1 MKGVHHSIFCGG
13 SMDDFVWVAG
23 RWATGLRRWRKG
35 SGLVAMVV
43 LAGLLSVAA
52 LLWPVATVVA
62 ATITVDRT
70 DDPNPTGLACTAAPN
85 DCSLRAAIIAANGMA
100 GADTIVLASG
110 QTYTLSRDADGSG
123 HVTDSGANN
132 DDLDVTSQIT
142 IEGNGATIERST
154 AVTCTPDG
162 TAATGEFR
170 IFEVASTGTL
180 TLQNV
185 TVRNGCASGGSPDSD
200 GGAILSLGPLTLTN
214 STLSQNSA
222 FGDGGAIWNASPLTL
237 TNSTLSDNSA
247 GFNGG
252 GIATF
257 AGSSDPVVITDST
270 ISENSTN
277 LGDGGGIFNGGTLTI
292 ARSSLSNNFATGSFN
307 GGGGI
312 LTSGTLTITDSTLSG
327 NSTGGDGG
335 GILNG
340 GGTLTIVNSTLSDN
354 SADRGGGIGNVFG
367 TTTITNSTLSGN
379 SANRGGGI
387 GITNDDTAAR
397 VSFTTI
403 AENSATLSGGGIYVD
418 TESTVTIKNSL
429 VGNNTN
435 GDDCSISGTFT
446 ATGVNFAT
454 DASCPGFTQKT
465 AADLNL
471 GPLQDNGGPTHTH
484 ALQAGS
490 AAIDAVPAGQ
500 CTDLSGTPVTTD
512 QRKFSRPFPPG
523 GLCDAGAYERGA
535 EEVTIDSFLCYKA
548 KPSKGAEK
556 FSPLEVSL
564 KDQFENKRFEVKK
577 PLSLCNLAKGDG
589 GILDPATHLEGYQ
602 IKEVKGESKH
612 EQQTGAKVTNRL
624 GTLIVDTIKP
634 DRLLVPTAKSLSG
647 PVPPLDPEPIDH
659 FKCYKVKV
667 RKGVCEDDPAVACK
681 SDSDCATGVCSEGFP
696 KGLTVSVADQF
707 TDPAKLFAVQKPT
720 RLCTPVEKEVE
731 GEVTAIQDPDR
742 HLLCYQLKGAKGEPK
757 HAKVLGIHTN
767 NQFGP
772 EQLDTIEED
781 ELCLP
786 STKTLSAQP

>member
-1 MKGVHHSIFCGG
+1 
-13 SMDDFVWVAG
+13 
-23 RWATGLRRWRKG
+23 
-35 SGLVAMVV
+35 MVV

-52 LLWPVATVVA
+52 LLWPVAAAVA

-70 DDPNPTGLACTAAPN
+70 DDPDPTGLTCTAAPN

-154 AVTCTPDG
+154 AVPCIPDV
-162 TAATGEFR
+162 TAARGEFR

-180 TLQNV
+180 TGTLTLQDV
-185 TVRNGCASGGSPDSD
+185 TVRNGCASGGSPHSD

-222 FGDGGAIWNASPLTL
+222 FGGGGGILSLGPLTL
-237 TNSTLSDNSA
+237 TNSTLSQNSA
-247 GFNGG
+247 FGGG
-252 GIATF
+252 GIWNSGPLT
-257 AGSSDPVVITDST
+257 ITDST

-277 LGDGGGIFNGGTLTI
+277 LGDGGGILSTNTLTI
-292 ARSSLSNNFATGSFN
+292 TRSSLSNNFATGSFN

-312 LTSGTLTITDSTLSG
+312 FNAGPLTITDSTLSG

-335 GILNG
+335 GIFND
-340 GGTLTIVNSTLSDN
+340 GGTTTITNSTLSNN
-354 SADRGGGIGNVFG
+354 SADDGGGIANVFG
-367 TTTITNSTLSGN
+367 TTTITNSTLSNN
-379 SANRGGGI
+379 SADRGGGI
-387 GITNDDTAAR
+387 AITNDDTAAH

-403 AENSATLSGGGIYVD
+403 ADNSATLSGGGIYVD

-429 VGNNTN
+429 VGKNTN
-435 GDDCSISGTFT
+435 GDDCWISGTFT
-446 ATGVNFAT
+446 ATGVNFDT
-454 DASCPGFTQKT
+454 DGSCPGFTQKT

-535 EEVTIDSFLCYKA
+535 EEVTLDSFLCYKA
-548 KPSKGAEK
+548 KPTKGTAK

-564 KDQFENKRFEVKK
+564 TDQFENKRFEVKK
-577 PLSLCNLAKGDG
+577 PLSLCNLAGDG
-589 GILDPATHLEGYQ
+589 DTLDPALEGYQ

-612 EQQTGAKVTNRL
+612 EQQTGVKVTNQL
-624 GTLIVDTIKP
+624 GTLIVDTVTP

-647 PVPPLDPEPIDH
+647 PVQPLDPEPTDH

-681 SDSDCATGVCSEGFP
+681 SDSDCATGVCSGGFP

-720 RLCTPVEKEVE
+720 QLCTPVKKEVE
-731 GEVTAIQDPDR
+731 GEVTVIQDPDR
-742 HLLCYQLKGAKGEPK
+742 HLLCYQVKGVKGEPE
-757 HAKVLGIHTN
+757 HEKVVGIHTN

-772 EQLDTIEED
+772 EQLDTLKED

-786 STKTLSAQP
+786 STKTLPAQP